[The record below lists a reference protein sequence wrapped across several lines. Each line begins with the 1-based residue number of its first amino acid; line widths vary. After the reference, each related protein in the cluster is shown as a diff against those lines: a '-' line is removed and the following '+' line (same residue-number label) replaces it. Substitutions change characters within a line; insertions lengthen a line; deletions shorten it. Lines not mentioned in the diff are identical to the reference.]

1 MRPLHSAPLE
11 VTREE
16 GRRRAIEEL
25 SDPLYGENEP
35 SLVDRVI
42 NWLGGLLDRLAE
54 AGGGV
59 VPGGWLL
66 AVVLLVVLVL
76 VVVLIVYLRPSRNRQ
91 VELPL
96 HEGEVRSAADHRT
109 ASDRAEAE
117 GDFAGAVTERLRAIS
132 VDLEERVIV
141 GPRAGRTATELAAE
155 AARTLPGESD
165 GLFEGARIFN
175 DVAYGDR
182 PATADSARAM
192 RELDGR
198 LSAARPVLFDD
209 APSEHSDPLS
219 PSGRPPGGRSHH
231 EGRR

>member
-1 MRPLHSAPLE
+1 MRPLHPAPLE

-25 SDPLYGENEP
+25 SDPLYGESEP
-35 SLVDRVI
+35 SLVDRFI
-42 NWLGGLLDRLAE
+42 AWLGDLLDRLAS

-66 AVVLLVVLVL
+66 AFVLLVALVL
-76 VVVLIVYLRPSRNRQ
+76 VVVLIVYLRPSRNRRI
-91 VELPL
+91 EMPL
-96 HEGEVRSAADHRT
+96 HEGEVRSAADHR
-109 ASDRAEAE
+109 ALSDRCEAA
-117 GDFAGAVTERLRAIS
+117 GDFAGAVTERLRAIG

-141 GPRAGRTATELAAE
+141 TPRAGRTATELAAE
-155 AARTLPGESD
+155 AARTLPGEAE
-165 GLFEGARIFN
+165 GLYEGARIFN

-182 PATADSARAM
+182 PATADSARTM

-198 LSAARPVLFDD
+198 LSAARPVLTDD
-209 APSEHSDPLS
+209 APPGPADPLTHGS
-219 PSGRPPGGRSHH
+219 RPPGGPSHN